1 MESPDQKLRL
11 WDAVSGE
18 LLAESEKLNTII
30 WDLVYHPA
38 GSLLAVGLDNGLVQ
52 MRNPLD
58 LSLVQ
63 QYYLPGPVNSLSI
76 SPDGTKLAAGVADN
90 GSGTVYI
97 LDLASGENLLSF
109 WAHPYSVA
117 DMDFS
122 PDGRLL
128 ATGAVDRM
136 VKVWNSSTGALL
148 QSLPLEGQ
156 GTTVEFSH
164 DGGLLASGYCDNS
177 ENYVCLEASVVLWS
191 TTTWSPFQ
199 YLYGCGDWCE
209 GLAYSDADDLI
220 VGVDRNGSMTF
231 WRVSDGWIESSVQ
244 LSNFGASAV
253 AISNDGFLLAAAAN
267 DLVSAWEI
275 EQ

>member
-1 MESPDQKLRL
+1 MNKKWITRTILLLIVVFLSQSCSGAPEVLEATSIPTEMDPAPSATTTSIPPTNTPIPPTPTPTREVINQGNVQRLISPWEFSISDDGFRTVAISPDGQRIVAGTGQNLDSPDQKLRL
-11 WDAVSGE
+11 WDAASGE
-18 LLAESEKLNTII
+18 LLAESDKLNTII
-30 WDLVYHPA
+30 WDIVYHPA

-97 LDLASGENLLSF
+97 LDLVSGENLLSF

-122 PDGRLL
+122 PDGTLL

-136 VKVWNSSTGALL
+136 VKVWNSSRCAAPEPAPGR
-148 QSLPLEGQ
+148 PG
-156 GTTVEFSH
+156 
-164 DGGLLASGYCDNS
+164 
-177 ENYVCLEASVVLWS
+177 NYS
-191 TTTWSPFQ
+191 
-199 YLYGCGDWCE
+199 
-209 GLAYSDADDLI
+209 
-220 VGVDRNGSMTF
+220 
-231 WRVSDGWIESSVQ
+231 
-244 LSNFGASAV
+244 
-253 AISNDGFLLAAAAN
+253 
-267 DLVSAWEI
+267 
-275 EQ
+275 